1 MQPTRQSLISWI
13 LLCFLLV
20 HPKITYA
27 EYTRTEQIHPSLPP
41 VTIRVSDTGLRDET
55 RERENR
61 LLVTIQ
67 SEDESLAQELTYDSS
82 ENSRHEGAAALA
94 RLEDLNQDG
103 YGDLLLL
110 TAQGARNVF
119 YAVSIFH
126 PEESRFLPVMQ
137 GHAWNSE
144 RKALS
149 ETATQL
155 ELCNYELHD
164 GLIVSSV
171 ADGYRYHTDISYAW
185 EGYSLVPAGV
195 ADVYDAGE
203 GMIGELLYT
212 FGTGIRRCWDETY
225 PESWY
230 YGQEGVFDE
239 RREAWRSLTIGR
251 AAVDPAWMRVANVD
265 WVNLRRQ
272 DSKASPSLAKL
283 DRGTEVQV
291 LGKSRLEEGWIRV
304 FVWPEKD
311 EAGLTGYIWHSFLE
325 KID

>member
-1 MQPTRQSLISWI
+1 MNPFRRLTATLV
-13 LLCFLLV
+13 LLGIMIGRPQLSS
-20 HPKITYA
+20 A
-27 EYTRTEQIHPSLPP
+27 EYAAAAQIHPSLPAI
-41 VTIRVSDTGLRDET
+41 TIRVSDTGLRDET

-67 SEDESLAQELTYDSS
+67 SADASFSQQLTYDSS
-82 ENSRHEGAAALA
+82 ETSRHEGAAALA

-126 PEESRFLPVMQ
+126 PEEGRFLPVMQ

-144 RKALS
+144 KKALS
-149 ETATQL
+149 EMATQL
-155 ELCNYELHD
+155 ELCNHELHD
-164 GLIVSSV
+164 GVIVSSV
-171 ADGYRYHTDISYAW
+171 ADGYSYHTDISYAW

-195 ADVYDAGE
+195 VDVYDAGE

-230 YGQEGVFDE
+230 YAQEGVFDE
-239 RREAWRSLTIGR
+239 RREAWRSLTLGR
-251 AAVDPAWMRVANVD
+251 AAVDPEWMRVANVD

-291 LGKSRLEEGWIRV
+291 LGKSRLDEGWIRV

-311 EAGLTGYIWHSFLE
+311 ETGLNGYIWHSFL
-325 KID
+325 